1 MNHPLRKLRPG
12 YIAETNFYGDL
23 IGEVDEKLQPIFKL
37 EEALKVATAGGALPN
52 TVCPVQ
58 HFFAPGVYVRR
69 MLIPEGVCTIGHIHK
84 NPCVTIIAY
93 GDVIITTGEK
103 REHYVGEHTFESPA
117 GVKRAV
123 WALKD
128 TVLTTIHGNPT
139 NERDPEKIFEMLIVD
154 VYQKYTGRP
163 TPELLEDGS

>member
-1 MNHPLRKLRPG
+1 MNPLRKLKPG
-12 YIAETNFYGDL
+12 FIAETNFYGDL
-23 IGEVDEKLQPIFKL
+23 IAEVDPKLHPIFRL
-37 EEALKVATAGGALPN
+37 EAAMKEATLRGDLPA

-69 MLIPEGVCTIGHIHK
+69 MLIPKGICTIGHIHK
-84 NPCVTIIAY
+84 HPCVTIIAK

-103 REHYVGEHTFESPA
+103 REHYIGENTFESPA

-123 WALKD
+123 WALED
-128 TVLTTIHGNPT
+128 TVLTTIHGNPE

-163 TPELLEDGS
+163 TPELLEDES